1 MKMRKADVS
10 RSDFPEDWHE
20 SRLKSVF
27 KVIYRYPT
35 YYNIEYVENGVSEIR
50 GEALSSDGKIVAL
63 DDERK
68 ISSETSE
75 QFPRTQLEYGDIVM
89 SVRGTMG
96 KVGFVDERY
105 VGANITANLIRL
117 NPRKKFVDGK
127 FLRWLFLSEYFK
139 QELDIASPFTT
150 IKTVV
155 MPHFEAIRMPVPCID
170 EQTRIAQYLDQTC
183 SAIDRAIAV
192 KQQQLEKLVQLRK
205 SIIYKAVTKGLD
217 DSVEMR
223 DSGVDQYGLIPSHWG
238 CEKLKRVSVS
248 LQTGP
253 FGSQLHS
260 DEYIEGGTPVIN
272 PAHMGN
278 GSIAPDW
285 KVSVDLDTKQRLI
298 RHVLEMGDI
307 VFARRGDLGRCA
319 LVAEK
324 EAGWLCGTGSLRM
337 RPDQLKVNPEYLI
350 SLFGTKSVAE
360 WLSLGSVG
368 STMENLSTKILEKL
382 PVIVPPLNE
391 QKTILSFLSNKLEK
405 IIDVQLPVVRQI
417 DVLREYKKS
426 LIHECVTGKR
436 RITEV
441 DLRRV
446 A

>member
-1 MKMRKADVS
+1 
-10 RSDFPEDWHE
+10 
-20 SRLKSVF
+20 
-27 KVIYRYPT
+27 
-35 YYNIEYVENGVSEIR
+35 
-50 GEALSSDGKIVAL
+50 
-63 DDERK
+63 
-68 ISSETSE
+68 
-75 QFPRTQLEYGDIVM
+75 
-89 SVRGTMG
+89 
-96 KVGFVDERY
+96 
-105 VGANITANLIRL
+105 
-117 NPRKKFVDGK
+117 
-127 FLRWLFLSEYFK
+127 
-139 QELDIASPFTT
+139 
-150 IKTVV
+150 
-155 MPHFEAIRMPVPCID
+155 
-170 EQTRIAQYLDQTC
+170 
-183 SAIDRAIAV
+183 
-192 KQQQLEKLVQLRK
+192 
-205 SIIYKAVTKGLD
+205 
-217 DSVEMR
+217 
-223 DSGVDQYGLIPSHWG
+223 
-238 CEKLKRVSVS
+238 
-248 LQTGP
+248 
-253 FGSQLHS
+253 
-260 DEYIEGGTPVIN
+260 
-272 PAHMGN
+272 
-278 GSIAPDW
+278 
-285 KVSVDLDTKQRLI
+285 
-298 RHVLEMGDI
+298 MGDI